1 MESIKNYFPQ
11 LDDAQLETFAAM
23 HKLYRKWNEHIN
35 VISRK
40 DMDYFM
46 QRHVLHA
53 LSIMK
58 IVSFRPGADVM
69 DAGTG
74 GGFPGMP
81 LAVCFPEV
89 RFTLVDSVGKKIK
102 VIKDVIAQ
110 LGLSNVTAVRCRV
123 EDISGRYDFITSR
136 AVKPLPVF
144 YPWVKDK
151 LKKRSQHQ
159 IPNGILYLKGG
170 DLQNELDALP
180 CKHHVYPIA
189 DFIPDPFFETK
200 KIVHLFH

>member
-11 LDDAQLETFAAM
+11 LDNAQLETFITM
-23 HKLYRKWNEHIN
+23 HELYREWNEHIN

-58 IVSFRPGADVM
+58 IVSFRPGTEVM

-151 LKKRSQHQ
+151 LKKRSQHE

-170 DLQNELDALP
+170 DLRDELEALP
-180 CKHHVYPIA
+180 CKYHVYPIA
-189 DFIPDPFFETK
+189 DFIPEPFFETK